1 MNRDYLPEE
10 IIAQKRDGGV
20 LSREEIRFWIGG
32 VMSGDFL
39 DYQSAAL
46 LMAIYLKGMNE
57 KETTFLT
64 EEMMRSGE
72 VISLNEISLPKV
84 DKHSTGGVGDKVS
97 LILAPLAASAGLCV
111 PMISGRGLG
120 HTGGTLDKLESIPG
134 FRTDLTT
141 ESYRQQLM
149 ALGVAMAGQTQAFV
163 PADKRLY
170 ALRDVTATVESI
182 PLICASIMSKK
193 LAEGIDSLVLDVK
206 FGKGAFMKERS
217 DAVALAEA
225 MVAIGRRMGRPTRA
239 VLTSMDQPLGHTVG
253 NALEVIEVME
263 CLKGRG
269 PNDLMEVTLTLTAH
283 MMISAGLV
291 EKVNEAIPFLREK
304 ISSGNALGKFKE
316 LIGAQGGDSRVVDDY
331 GYLPRAQKAVDI
343 EASEGGYVNEVNA
356 LKIGMISLK
365 LGAGRSVLGGSI
377 DPAVGVSDL
386 VKIGDE
392 IKAGQIICR
401 LHGNDENLLAVSCE
415 EIKSAFVIRNEKKA
429 SPSLIQGVIVD
440 EGLID

>member
-1 MNRDYLPEE
+1 MASHSVIDFNDSCFGGLSPGEKMKKDYLPEE
-10 IIAQKRDGGV
+10 IIAQKRDGRA
-20 LSREEIRFWIGG
+20 LSHAEIRFWIEG

-57 KETTFLT
+57 KETARLT

-72 VISLNEISLPKV
+72 VISLREISLPKV

-97 LILAPLAASAGLCV
+97 LILAPLAASVGLCV

-141 ESYRQQLM
+141 VTYREQLKK
-149 ALGVAMAGQTQAFV
+149 LGVAMIGQTEEFV

-206 FGKGAFMKERS
+206 FGKGAFMKERE
-217 DAVALAEA
+217 DAIALAEA

-239 VLTSMDQPLGHTVG
+239 ILTAMDQPLGHTVG
-253 NALEVIEVME
+253 NALEVIEVIE

-269 PNDLMEVTLTLTAH
+269 PDDLIEVTFTLTAH

-291 EKVNEAIPFLREK
+291 KNVNEAIPLLREK
-304 ISSGNALGKFKE
+304 ISSGDALEKFKE
-316 LIGAQGGDSRVVDDY
+316 LIR
-331 GYLPRAQKAVDI
+331 
-343 EASEGGYVNEVNA
+343 
-356 LKIGMISLK
+356 
-365 LGAGRSVLGGSI
+365 
-377 DPAVGVSDL
+377 
-386 VKIGDE
+386 
-392 IKAGQIICR
+392 
-401 LHGNDENLLAVSCE
+401 
-415 EIKSAFVIRNEKKA
+415 
-429 SPSLIQGVIVD
+429 
-440 EGLID
+440 